1 MQAPLRLRRSDQQG
15 APAAALAA
23 GSAAAHAAWSVRS
36 VRFRPGCFDGVSH
49 APRAMRRPGLSGAP
63 PADDLADWLVRNL
76 GVRPVGRRP
85 VGGGCIH
92 SAWCLTVVP
101 SGGAGAAPRPE
112 PFSGGR
118 LFAKTNS
125 LEALPLLEAEAEG
138 LEALVRAAVGTEL
151 RVPAPLALG
160 VAGNQAVLVL
170 PWLELER
177 SAADGAWH
185 RLGAALATLHRSSL
199 ECLCTPGDRP
209 GRFGWP
215 RDNAIGAGPQTNG
228 WLDSWGRFFAER
240 RLAPQLKRL
249 ESRIGALRDGQAL
262 LERVPDWLDGHGADP
277 CLVHGDLWSGNA
289 AIDSSGDGV
298 IFDPAVH
305 RADRE
310 VDLAMARLFGGFP
323 APFFA
328 GYEATWPLPTNHRRR
343 VPLYNL
349 YHLLNHANLFGG
361 SYACEAQAV
370 MKELLLDPP
379 G

>member
-1 MQAPLRLRRSDQQG
+1 MGMP
-15 APAAALAA
+15 
-23 GSAAAHAAWSVRS
+23 GS
-36 VRFRPGCFDGVSH
+36 
-49 APRAMRRPGLSGAP
+49 SGARSG
-63 PADDLADWLVRNL
+63 DDLADWLAENL

-92 SAWCLTVVP
+92 SAWCLTVLP
-101 SGGAGAAPRPE
+101 SGGPAAALRPAP

-118 LFAKTNS
+118 LFAKTNT
-125 LEALPLLEAEAEG
+125 LEALPLLKAEAEG
-138 LEALVRAAVGTEL
+138 LDALACAAAGTDL
-151 RVPAPLALG
+151 RVPAPLAVG
-160 VAGNQAVLVL
+160 GAGSQAVLVL
-170 PWLELER
+170 PWLELEG
-177 SAADGAWH
+177 SASGIAPGAWSP
-185 RLGAALATLHRSSL
+185 LGVALASLHRSSL
-199 ECLCTPGDRP
+199 ERPCTPGDRP

-215 RDNAIGAGPQTNG
+215 RDNAIGAGPQANG

-249 ESRIGALRDGQAL
+249 ESRIGALRGGQAL

-289 AIDSSGDGV
+289 AIDSSGHGV

-328 GYEATWPLPTNHRRR
+328 GYGATWPLPAGHRRR

-361 SYACEAQAV
+361 SYADQAQAV
-370 MKELLLDPP
+370 IAELLLDPP
-379 G
+379 C

>member
-1 MQAPLRLRRSDQQG
+1 MP
-15 APAAALAA
+15 
-23 GSAAAHAAWSVRS
+23 GS
-36 VRFRPGCFDGVSH
+36 
-49 APRAMRRPGLSGAP
+49 SGALP
-63 PADDLADWLVRNL
+63 GDDLADWLAENL

-92 SAWCLTVVP
+92 SAWCLTVLP
-101 SGGAGAAPRPE
+101 SGGAAAALMPAP

-118 LFAKTNS
+118 LFAKINT

-138 LEALVRAAVGTEL
+138 LEALSCAAAGTDL
-151 RVPAPLALG
+151 RVPAPLAVG
-160 VAGNQAVLVL
+160 VAGSQAVLVL
-170 PWLELER
+170 PWLELEG
-177 SAADGAWH
+177 SASAIAPGAWH
-185 RLGAALATLHRSSL
+185 RLGAALALLHRNSL
-199 ECLCTPGDRP
+199 ERPCMPGDRP

-215 RDNAIGAGPQTNG
+215 RDNAIGAAPQANG
-228 WLDSWGRFFAER
+228 WLESWGPFFAER

-249 ESRIGALRDGQAL
+249 ESRIGALRGGQAL

-289 AIDSSGDGV
+289 AIDASGHGV

-328 GYEATWPLPTNHRRR
+328 GYEATWPLPAGHRRR

-361 SYACEAQAV
+361 SYADQAQAV
-370 MKELLLDPP
+370 IAELLLDPP